1 MKTPYLSLE
10 NKTKWEESQGF
21 RRLFCLIIWQKEW
34 AVTKVTA
41 HFSYTNR

>member
-1 MKTPYLSLE
+1 MKTPYLSLN
-10 NKTKWEESQGF
+10 NKTIWEESKGI